1 MILITRPRKNS
12 LEFQKRLEKLKIN
25 SEIQELSKFK
35 IFKSQVPLF
44 NCVIL
49 ITSPRSLDYL
59 VKTKTIESCRKNEFI
74 VIGKKT
80 TQPLKQLGCKKIL
93 ISAKDST
100 DLINKSR
107 SIINERSDVRFL
119 CSDVYNKELVRSLKK
134 MKCKITLVKVYETIK
149 VKKLKKSVI
158 NNLQNDKFSAAVFF
172 SKFSLMVFFE
182 LCKLEKIPKSCLK
195 KIRYICVSKR
205 VGELAQ
211 KLGYKIQYSLKP
223 SEQSMLGLVKN
234 LKSKNITK
242 FH

>member
-59 VKTKTIESCRKNEFI
+59 VKTKTIESCKKNEFI

-80 TQPLKQLGCKKIL
+80 TQRLKQLGFKKIL
-93 ISAKDST
+93 ISAKDSA
-100 DLINKSR
+100 DLISKSK
-107 SIINERSDVRFL
+107 SIINKKSEVKFL
-119 CSDVYNKELVRSLKK
+119 CSNVYNKELVGSLKK
-134 MKCKITLVKVYETIK
+134 MKCKITLVRVYETIK

-158 NNLQNDKFSAAVFF
+158 KNLKNDKFSSALFF
-172 SKFSLMVFFE
+172 SKFSLMVFLE
-182 LCKLEKIPKSCLK
+182 LCKLEKVSRSCLK
-195 KIRYICVSKR
+195 KIHYICVSQR
-205 VGELAQ
+205 VGEFAEN
-211 KLGYKIQYSLKP
+211 LGYNVTYSLNP
-223 SEQSMLGLVKN
+223 SEQSMLGLIKK
-234 LKSKNITK
+234 LKLK
-242 FH
+242 

>member
-25 SEIQELSKFK
+25 SEIQELSKFRIYNRK
-35 IFKSQVPLF
+35 VSLSDSL
-44 NCVIL
+44 IL

-59 VKTKTIESCRKNEFI
+59 IKTKTIESCKKNEFI

-80 TQPLKQLGCKKIL
+80 TQRLKQWGCKKIL

-100 DLINKSR
+100 DLINKAK
-107 SIINERSDVRFL
+107 SIIDERSHVRFL
-119 CSDVYNKELVRSLKK
+119 CSNVYNKELVRSLKK
-134 MKCKITLVKVYETIK
+134 MKCKFTLIRVYETIK

-158 NNLQNDKFSAAVFF
+158 KNLKNEKFSVALFF

-195 KIRYICVSKR
+195 KIHYVCVSQR
-205 VGELAQ
+205 VGEFAK
-211 KLGYKIQYSLKP
+211 KLGYNIQYSLNP
-223 SEQSMLGLVKN
+223 SEQSIFGLIKN
-234 LKSKNITK
+234 LKLKNITK
-242 FH
+242 L